1 MIESETRRE
10 KMIYTITFNPAL
22 DYITQVENFKIG
34 EINRTKTETILP
46 GGKGLNV
53 SIVLKN
59 LGIENTALGFVAGF
73 TGEELIRKIESQD
86 VKTDFVKVEKGM
98 TRINIKISSM
108 NEKKVEETA
117 LNGMGPQITENDIEA
132 LMEKIQK
139 MSTKDTV
146 ILAGSI
152 PKNIGKDIYEKI
164 CKKLNEKEITFIV
177 DSTQE
182 LLINVLK
189 YKPFLIKPNKE
200 ELEETVNCKIS
211 TKKDIIE
218 ASKKLKGMGAQNVL
232 VSLGNDGAL
241 LLTKDDKTYYSKAP
255 KGQVVNTVGSGDS
268 MVAGFLAGY
277 YQTQDYEYALKTGV
291 AAGSASAFSVQLAT
305 KKDVDLL
312 LKQL

>member
-1 MIESETRRE
+1 
-10 KMIYTITFNPAL
+10 MIYTITFNPAL
-22 DYITQVENFKIG
+22 DYITQVKNFKIG

-73 TGEELIRKIESQD
+73 TGEELIRKIESQG
-86 VKTDFVKVEKGM
+86 VKTDFVKVEKGI

-108 NEKKVEETA
+108 NENIIEETA
-117 LNGMGPQITENDIEA
+117 LNGMGPQITNDDTKT
-132 LMEKIQK
+132 LMEKIQN
-139 MSTKDTV
+139 MTAEDIV
-146 ILAGSI
+146 ILSGSI
-152 PKNIGKDIYEKI
+152 PQNISTDIYDKI
-164 CKKLNEKEITFIV
+164 CKSLSEKEITFIV

-182 LLINVLK
+182 LLMNVLK
-189 YKPFLIKPNKE
+189 YHPFLIKPNRE
-200 ELEETVNCKIS
+200 ELEETLNCKIS
-211 TKKDIIE
+211 TKEDIVNAAKE
-218 ASKKLKGMGAQNVL
+218 LKKMGAQNVL

-241 LLTKDDKTYYSKAP
+241 LLTKEYETYYSKAP

-291 AAGSASAFSVQLAT
+291 AAGSASAFSIRLAT
-305 KKDVDLL
+305 KRDVDLL

>member
-1 MIESETRRE
+1 
-10 KMIYTITFNPAL
+10 MIYTITFNPAL

-73 TGEELIRKIESQD
+73 TGEELIHKMESQG
-86 VKTDFVKVEKGM
+86 VKTDFVKVEKGI

-108 NEKKVEETA
+108 SENTVEETA
-117 LNGMGPQITENDIEA
+117 LNGMGPQITKGDMDV
-132 LMEKIQK
+132 LFEKIQK
-139 MSTKDTV
+139 MSTKDVV
-146 ILAGSI
+146 ILSGSI
-152 PKNIGKDIYEKI
+152 PKNIDTDIYEKL
-164 CKKLNEKEITFIV
+164 CKELKEKGITFIV

-182 LLINVLK
+182 LLMNVLK
-189 YKPFLIKPNKE
+189 YNPFLIKPNKE
-200 ELEETVNCKIS
+200 ELEETLNCKIS
-211 TKKDIIE
+211 TKEDIVNAAKE
-218 ASKKLKGMGAQNVL
+218 LKKMGAQNVL

-241 LLTKDDKTYYSKAP
+241 LLTKEDETYDSKVP

-277 YQTQDYEYALKTGV
+277 YQTQDYEYALKVGV
-291 AAGSASAFSVQLAT
+291 AAGSASAFSIRLAT
-305 KKDVDLL
+305 KEDVDLL